1 MPQTIVASG
10 VTLPSPVKIESSKE
24 IIWSSNTNRNMAGT
38 TIGTVIAEKRTVE
51 LEWANLTARDVRTIE
66 NAMPAGF
73 FRFQFYDSGNVDIQ
87 VYRSSIKKAHSPYG
101 DVGLDTYRYKSV
113 SVTLIEK

>member
-24 IIWSSNTNRNMAGT
+24 IIWSSNTNRNTAGN
-38 TIGTVIAEKRTVE
+38 TIGTVITQKRTVD
-51 LEWANLTARDVRTIE
+51 LEWNNLTAAEVSRIE
-66 NAMPAGF
+66 SAMPAGF
-73 FRFQFYDSGNVDIQ
+73 FQFQFYDSGNVTMT
-87 VYRSSIKKAHSPYG
+87 VYRGALKKVHMGYVG
-101 DVGLDTYRYKSV
+101 DGSYYYKSV